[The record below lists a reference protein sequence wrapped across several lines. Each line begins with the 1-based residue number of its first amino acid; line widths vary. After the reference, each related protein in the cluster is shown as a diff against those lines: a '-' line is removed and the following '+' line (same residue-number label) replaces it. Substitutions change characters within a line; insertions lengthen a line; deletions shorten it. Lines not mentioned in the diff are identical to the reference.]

1 MYEQQRDTLLN
12 QQMNMEST
20 KFTVESIQDTVQ
32 TVQALKAASTQMK
45 GAMKGNKELN
55 LSFIDNLQEELADMA
70 VRGGGRG
77 EGAWKS
83 LAGAGKVLLSSS
95 STSSRTSSST
105 SSRDSQHIS
114 RSSRRSCRHGSDGV
128 VAGE

>member
-70 VRGGGRG
+70 VRGGGGSRGRGRKGTG
-77 EGAWKS
+77 EGGCGDETI
-83 LAGAGKVLLSSS
+83 AGSSS
-95 STSSRTSSST
+95 SSERDGSS
-105 SSRDSQHIS
+105 
-114 RSSRRSCRHGSDGV
+114 
-128 VAGE
+128 